1 MQVLEEEDSH
11 SLHGNRMV
19 ALAEEGAKDRAA
31 LAVVA
36 LERVV
41 ALEDRRSGN
50 LEVDGSDPIE
60 VSKLYQRWVM

>member
-19 ALAEEGAKDRAA
+19 ALAEEGAKDLAA

-36 LERVV
+36 LEHVV
-41 ALEDRRSGN
+41 VLGDMRSGI
-50 LEVDGSDPIE
+50 LEVDGLDPVE
-60 VSKLYQRWVM
+60 VSELYQD